1 MKISSMRTSRQQRNA
16 FQQNSKLNIES
27 HGETLA
33 VREKRALVK
42 TASKNYRKNLTNTNA
57 LKLKTARY
65 QLAGIYIKEQTEY
78 IQNQIDKIR
87 DSVEDRQSRI
97 AWQTINEVSRRKNTA
112 KAKLK
117 AANQQERI
125 KLWKQHFE
133 NLLGNPPKITQE
145 PITRIIS
152 KQLDIKLGPFTQG
165 ELDSVLR
172 KIKNRKAA
180 GLDEIPPEVWKTRQ
194 FDDILLRHCNAVYNQ
209 NPIDRWMKGCILP
222 FPKKGDLGL
231 AKNYRGIT
239 LTSIAAKI
247 YNALLRNRIEPQ
259 IDNILRKNQNGF
271 RRNRSTTSQILTI
284 RRILEGVRAK
294 NLQATLIFVDF
305 TKAFDSIH
313 RGQMEQIL
321 LAYSIPKETV
331 AAITILYRNTK
342 VKVRSPD
349 GDTEYFDIVAGVLQG
364 DTLAPYLFII
374 CLDYVL
380 RTSIDKIKENGF
392 ELTKKRS
399 RRYPATTITDANYAD
414 DIAILANTPDQAETL
429 LHSLERAAASI
440 GLYVNAHKTEY
451 MCYYQTGDISTL
463 EGTPLKLVDKFT
475 YLGSSVESTEK
486 DIETRLA
493 KAWTAIN
500 RLSIIWKSDLT
511 DKMKRSFFQAAVTSI
526 LLHGCTT
533 WTLTKRL
540 EKKLDSKY
548 TRMLR
553 AILNKSWRQHPTR
566 HQLYGHLPLITK
578 TIQVRRT
585 RHAGHCWRSRDEL
598 IRDVLL
604 WTPTHGRA
612 KAGRPARTYIQ
623 QLCEDTGCSPE
634 DLPRAMNDREE
645 WRERVR
651 DIRATSAIWWYH
663 RWV

>member
-1 MKISSMRTSRQQRNA
+1 MGNFSGERKTCTSE
-16 FQQNSKLNIES
+16 NSLQKLS
-27 HGETLA
+27 
-33 VREKRALVK
+33 KK
-42 TASKNYRKNLTNTNA
+42 TNKHKC
-57 LKLKTARY
+57 LKTKTEQY

-133 NLLGNPPKITQE
+133 NLPGNPPKITHE

-152 KQLDIKLGPFTQG
+152 KQLDIKLGPFTQE

-194 FDDILLRHCNAVYNQ
+194 FDDILLQHCNAVYHQ

-247 YNALLRNRIEPQ
+247 YNALLRNRIEPK

-271 RRNRSTTSQILTI
+271 RRNRSTTSEILTI
-284 RRILEGVRAK
+284 RRILKGVRAK

-313 RGQMEQIL
+313 RGKMEQIL
-321 LAYSIPKETV
+321 LAYGIPKETV

-349 GDTEYFDIVAGVLQG
+349 GDREYFDIVAGVLQG

-380 RTSIDKIKENGF
+380 RTSIDKIRENGF

-399 RRYPATTITDANYAD
+399 KRY
-414 DIAILANTPDQAETL
+414 
-429 LHSLERAAASI
+429 
-440 GLYVNAHKTEY
+440 
-451 MCYYQTGDISTL
+451 
-463 EGTPLKLVDKFT
+463 
-475 YLGSSVESTEK
+475 
-486 DIETRLA
+486 IETRLV

-511 DKMKRSFFQAAVTSI
+511 DEMKCSFFQAAVTSI
-526 LLHGCTT
+526 LLYRCTT
-533 WTLTKRL
+533 WTLKKRL
-540 EKKLDSKY
+540 EKKLDGNY

-553 AILNKSWRQHPTR
+553 AILNKSWRQNPTR
-566 HQLYGHLPLITK
+566 HQLYGHLPPITK

-585 RHAGHCWRSRDEL
+585 RHPGHCWRSRDEL

-604 WTPTHGRA
+604 RTTTHGRA

-623 QLCEDTGCSPE
+623 QLCEDTGCCPK
-634 DLPRAMNDREE
+634 DLSSEMNDRKE
-645 WRERVR
+645 WRERVW
-651 DIRATSAIWWYH
+651 DIRATSAT
-663 RWV
+663 